1 MDQSGDLNAAEVRQL
16 VRAAVDVTPTSHQID
31 EILAEFG
38 NPNKDDTLTLDY
50 DGVKRLLQSGKF
62 REEQEGRYFVVLSL
76 AEAETIRR
84 IMHIRLERDIIGMH
98 LTLSSSLSLSLIIQF
113 SPTLI

>member
-1 MDQSGDLNAAEVRQL
+1 VDQSGDLNAAEVRQL
-16 VRAAVDVTPTSHQID
+16 VRAAVDMTPTSHQVD

-38 NPNKDDTLTLDY
+38 NPTKDDTLTLDY

-62 REEQEGRYFVVLSL
+62 REEQEGRFFVVLSL

-84 IMHIRLERDIIGMH
+84 IMHIRLEREIIGTFVYYSKH
-98 LTLSSSLSLSLIIQF
+98 IQHFFLFLTLNI
-113 SPTLI
+113 